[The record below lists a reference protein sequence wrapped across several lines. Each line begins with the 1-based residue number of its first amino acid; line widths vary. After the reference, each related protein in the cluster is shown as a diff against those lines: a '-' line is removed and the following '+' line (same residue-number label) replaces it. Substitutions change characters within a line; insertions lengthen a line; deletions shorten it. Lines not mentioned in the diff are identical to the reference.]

1 MLALKLNGL
10 GSCKLKAARQVS
22 FVAGEALSTPGVA
35 GECPVASYLIKI
47 VSWLERPEPT
57 KEGGTVEAQPSV
69 PLRAEGFLIRR

>member
-10 GSCKLKAARQVS
+10 GSCKLKAASQVG
-22 FVAGEALSTPGVA
+22 FVTGEALSTPEVA
-35 GECPVASYLIKI
+35 GKRPIASYLIEI
-47 VSWLERPEPT
+47 ISWLERPEST